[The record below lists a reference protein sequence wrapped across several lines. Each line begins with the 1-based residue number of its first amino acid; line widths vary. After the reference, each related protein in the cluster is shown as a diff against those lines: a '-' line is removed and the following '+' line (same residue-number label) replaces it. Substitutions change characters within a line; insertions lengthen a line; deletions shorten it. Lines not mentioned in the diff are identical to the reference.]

1 MRNVTYKPN
10 YSTFR
15 VELKK
20 PLMPVRQQLE
30 ALKKQVLLFPE
41 GRIMFD
47 APLVITT
54 KTQMELFCCYGAW
67 ADQLRGLWLMDGQ
80 GQWHEVHHDDANAED
95 VIANVIQQ
103 VKSLSHERSKVLPEC

>member
-41 GRIMFD
+41 GRVLFD
-47 APLVITT
+47 APLAI
-54 KTQMELFCCYGAW
+54 KNKSQAELFCCYGAW
-67 ADQLRGLWLMDGQ
+67 AHQLRGLWLMDGR
-80 GQWHEVHHDDANAED
+80 GEWHQIHHDDAHAED
-95 VIANVIQQ
+95 VIATVIQH
-103 VKSLSHERSKVLPEC
+103 VKSISHERSKVLPEC